1 MSSMFLR
8 ACARRAAATASI
20 ATSWSVSQSNERLV
34 SNDELASHNE
44 RLVSSDEL
52 ASHDFTPVAEGGS
65 GRLWVSYKR
74 GVYDVT
80 DWAAQHPGG
89 LANLKMAAGGPVDA
103 YWAHWSVHV
112 QDPSAALPVLEKYR
126 VGRLAEDDDED
137 DDDPYAD
144 EPDRAARIA
153 AGLRP
158 LKAGAGGK
166 ATGPFEAECDVPG
179 LSFLTPA
186 DIFYVR
192 NHAPAPREDAP
203 AFCVGLADGSGVS
216 VRVDALRRGDFGPV
230 VSLPVTVQCSGNRL
244 REAGAAIGGVNGW
257 TGRGS
262 GYGLIST
269 ATWEGVRLADVLEA
283 TGALAG
289 SGGDWHVEATGRD
302 GYANSVP
309 LRDAVSNDALLAF
322 GMNGGPLPRD
332 HGAPLRLVLPGC
344 VGARQ
349 VKWLDGVRLLPERSE
364 APWQR
369 SFYTFPDGSPLRHW
383 PVCSAATAY
392 DPATREL
399 RGFAYAGDGRGV
411 ARVDV
416 SFDGGATWTAA
427 ALEPPA
433 VRDDA
438 RWAWRLWRAAAPQD
452 ATTLDCA
459 VRATDL
465 AGVAQPLAPRDA
477 IAHMPKGYL
486 FNAVHRISFD
496 AAEPVHC
503 NRLN

>member
-1 MSSMFLR
+1 MSR
-8 ACARRAAATASI
+8 RRAARTRRAAPRALPPDAKTAV
-20 ATSWSVSQSNERLV
+20 AGDVPVVVSRARGHGAEPVPERLALAHADWLAKSGRNFRWDVKPGGRVPAPRASDVFGVAVIDHTHRTHRNEDAVYALSNERLV
-34 SNDELASHNE
+34 SSDELASHDE

-74 GVYDVT
+74 GVYD
-80 DWAAQHPGG
+80 DGLGRAAPRRPREFED
-89 LANLKMAAGGPVDA
+89 GGPARGA

-126 VGRLAEDDDED
+126 VGRLAEDEEDD

-192 NHAPAPREDAP
+192 NHAPAPPEDAP
-203 AFCVGLADGSGVS
+203 AFASASPAARASARRRRCA
-216 VRVDALRRGDFGPV
+216 RGDFGPV
-230 VSLPVTVQCSGNRL
+230 V
-244 REAGAAIGGVNGW
+244 AA
-257 TGRGS
+257 
-262 GYGLIST
+262 
-269 ATWEGVRLADVLEA
+269 
-283 TGALAG
+283 
-289 SGGDWHVEATGRD
+289 
-302 GYANSVP
+302 
-309 LRDAVSNDALLAF
+309 
-322 GMNGGPLPRD
+322 
-332 HGAPLRLVLPGC
+332 AP
-344 VGARQ
+344 
-349 VKWLDGVRLLPERSE
+349 
-364 APWQR
+364 
-369 SFYTFPDGSPLRHW
+369 
-383 PVCSAATAY
+383 
-392 DPATREL
+392 
-399 RGFAYAGDGRGV
+399 GFAYAGDGRGV

-416 SFDGGATWTAA
+416 SFDGGETWTAA
-427 ALEPPA
+427 ALEPA

-438 RWAWRLWRAAAPQD
+438 RWAWRLWRAAAPRD

-486 FNAVHRISFD
+486 FNAVHRVAFD

>member
-1 MSSMFLR
+1 MFLR

-34 SNDELASHNE
+34 SSDELASHDE

-126 VGRLAEDDDED
+126 VGRLAEDEED
-137 DDDPYAD
+137 DDDDPH
-144 EPDRAARIA
+144 R
-153 AGLRP
+153 
-158 LKAGAGGK
+158 
-166 ATGPFEAECDVPG
+166 PFEAECDVPG

-192 NHAPAPREDAP
+192 NHAPAPPEDAP

-269 ATWEGVRLADVLEA
+269 ATEGGAPRTSWRRRARSPGPAA
-283 TGALAG
+283 TGTSRRRA
-289 SGGDWHVEATGRD
+289 ATATRTPSAARRRLERRASPD
-302 GYANSVP
+302 ERRAP
-309 LRDAVSNDALLAF
+309 A
-322 GMNGGPLPRD
+322 RD

-369 SFYTFPDGSPLRHW
+369 SFYTP
-383 PVCSAATAY
+383 
-392 DPATREL
+392 
-399 RGFAYAGDGRGV
+399 GRI
-411 ARVDV
+411 
-416 SFDGGATWTAA
+416 
-427 ALEPPA
+427 
-433 VRDDA
+433 
-438 RWAWRLWRAAAPQD
+438 APS
-452 ATTLDCA
+452 
-459 VRATDL
+459 
-465 AGVAQPLAPRDA
+465 PRDA
-477 IAHMPKGYL
+477 IAHMPKG
-486 FNAVHRISFD
+486 
-496 AAEPVHC
+496 
-503 NRLN
+503 

>member
-1 MSSMFLR
+1 MFLR

-34 SNDELASHNE
+34 SSDELASHDE

-89 LANLKMAAGGPVDA
+89 LANLKMAAGGPSA
-103 YWAHWSVHV
+103 PTGRTGPCV

-126 VGRLAEDDDED
+126 VGRLAEDEEDD

-192 NHAPAPREDAP
+192 NHAPAPPEDAP
-203 AFCVGLADGSGVS
+203 AFASASPAAPASASRVG
-216 VRVDALRRGDFGPV
+216 ALRRGDFGPV

-309 LRDAVSNDALLAF
+309 LRDVASNDALLAF

-369 SFYTFPDGSPLRHW
+369 SFYTFPDGSPVRHW

-416 SFDGGATWTAA
+416 SFDGGETWTAA

-433 VRDDA
+433 VRDGAGPGGSGA
-438 RWAWRLWRAAAPQD
+438 RRRRGTRQRWTAPCARRTSRASRSPRAA
-452 ATTLDCA
+452 
-459 VRATDL
+459 R
-465 AGVAQPLAPRDA
+465 R

-486 FNAVHRISFD
+486 FNAVHRVAFD